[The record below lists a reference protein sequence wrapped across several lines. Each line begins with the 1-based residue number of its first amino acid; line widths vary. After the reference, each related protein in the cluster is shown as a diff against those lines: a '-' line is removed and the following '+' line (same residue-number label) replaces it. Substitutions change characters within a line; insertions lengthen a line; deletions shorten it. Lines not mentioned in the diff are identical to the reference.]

1 MVLMGPAN
9 PDQFR
14 QQVGRYGDRFYVD
27 NLPPCELHTPEKP
40 PRPLPS
46 VSVVKNQWPKH
57 LTAWAGRQAAEYAY
71 DHQAAWR
78 TLDRDAAVDLI
89 ANASDRMKNRA
100 AKRGTDVH
108 TFAETL
114 AEGRRPDWTMA
125 DDNVMPFRAA
135 IEKMV
140 RDLKITPIV
149 SEAVVF
155 NHGIG
160 YGGTFDVI
168 ADTIHGRGLLDY
180 KSRMKHQP
188 YPEEACQVSA
198 YMGGDYMIVEID
210 GQAVRK
216 PIPDVDFLAIITIT
230 PDGFRVHEVN
240 EQDAWNTWK
249 GVSHFFHAKNGSK
262 FYDGVLA
269 TPAAPTVSVDNIRD
283 RIVALSDQARK
294 YLAQQWPQDL
304 PTLKQQPTV
313 SDVYRIDQLV
323 TEVEAKVSAQ
333 FAFNP
338 PPDECGTLDP
348 KVYTHIMA
356 VLKTLPD
363 DIQGV
368 VEYFLASTKP
378 DIRMRK
384 MVPTARRYEILRLLI
399 YAAEAGHADMEAVTD
414 LLPDDLG
421 HLSMENAI
429 QRADQLRER
438 LAGDHLSELVQRNSA
453 N

>member
-1 MVLMGPAN
+1 MVLQGPAD

-27 NLPPCELHTPEKP
+27 NLPACDLHEPQHP
-40 PRPLPS
+40 PRALPS
-46 VSVVKNQWPKH
+46 VSVIKNQWPKH

-71 DHQAAWR
+71 DHQDAWR

-100 AKRGTDVH
+100 AKRGSDVH

-140 RDLKITPIV
+140 RDLQIKPIV

-155 NHGIG
+155 NHGTG

-180 KSRMKHQP
+180 KSRLKHSP
-188 YPEEACQVSA
+188 YPEEACQVAA
-198 YMGGDYMIVEID
+198 YAGGDYMIVEENGI
-210 GQAVRK
+210 AVRK
-216 PIPDVDFLAIITIT
+216 PIPGIDFLAIITIT

-240 EQDAWNTWK
+240 EEDAWNTWI

-262 FYDGVLA
+262 FYDGVLS
-269 TPAAPTVSVDNIRD
+269 TPAAAQVTADNIRD
-283 RIVALSDQARK
+283 RIVALTDQARK
-294 YLAQQWPQDL
+294 YLAQQWPTDL
-304 PTLKQQPTV
+304 PTLKQQPTT
-313 SDVYRIDQLV
+313 SDLHRIDNLV
-323 TEVEAKVSAQ
+323 ADVEAKVSAQ

-338 PPDECGTLDP
+338 PPDECGILDP
-348 KVYTHIMA
+348 RIYTHIMA
-356 VLKTLPD
+356 VYATLPSD
-363 DIQGV
+363 V
-368 VEYFLASTKP
+368 VELVGHVLLNTTPSVT
-378 DIRMRK
+378 MRK
-384 MVPTARRYEILRLLI
+384 NVPTMRRYEIFRMVI
-399 YAAEAGHADMEAVTD
+399 YAAALALEANDPDGIKA

-421 HLSMENAI
+421 RMTMEEAMK
-429 QRADQLRER
+429 RADEYRGWLKS
-438 LAGDHLSELVQRNSA
+438 DVLSESTSA
-453 N
+453 

>member
-1 MVLMGPAN
+1 MVLMGPSN

-27 NLPPCELHTPEKP
+27 NLPPCDLHEPQKP

-46 VSVVKNQWPKH
+46 VSVIKNQWPKH

-71 DHQAAWR
+71 DHRAAWT

-125 DDNVMPFRAA
+125 DDNGMPFRAA

-140 RDLKITPIV
+140 RDLQIKPVV

-155 NHGIG
+155 NHRVG

-180 KSRMKHQP
+180 KSRMKHSP
-188 YPEEACQVSA
+188 YPEEACQVAA
-198 YMGGDYMIVEID
+198 YAGGDYMIIEENGI
-210 GQAVRK
+210 AVRR
-216 PIPDVDFLAIITIT
+216 PIPDMDFMAIITIT

-240 EQDAWNTWK
+240 EADAWNTWI

-262 FYDGVLA
+262 FYDGVLS
-269 TPAAPTVSVDNIRD
+269 TPAAPAVTVDNIRD

-304 PTLKQQPTV
+304 PTLKQQPTT
-313 SDVYRIDQLV
+313 SDIYRIDQLV
-323 TEVEAKVSAQ
+323 TDVESKVSAQ
-333 FAFNP
+333 FAFVP

-356 VLKTLPD
+356 VFKTMPD
-363 DIQGV
+363 DVQEV
-368 VEYFLASTKP
+368 VEYILANTKP

-384 MVPTARRYEILRLLI
+384 MVPTARRYEILRMLV
-399 YAAEAGHADMEAVTD
+399 YAASLADGDIEATQE

-421 HLSMENAI
+421 HLSAVNAI
-429 QRADQLRER
+429 QAADEFRDR
-438 LAGDHLSELVQRNSA
+438 LATDALSVDHSA
-453 N
+453 